1 MTSRDKKLFHYQAP
15 ILILNKLHKLP
26 IVQVRNVETENSLL
40 VNVMTL
46 ALRKSPSIVIL
57 AKCSVFSAMCPECV
71 FGRRKTLS
79 QMVVYWAH
87 FALAGGIFGIL
98 VIIKMSC

>member
-1 MTSRDKKLFHYQAP
+1 M
-15 ILILNKLHKLP
+15 
-26 IVQVRNVETENSLL
+26 ETENSLL